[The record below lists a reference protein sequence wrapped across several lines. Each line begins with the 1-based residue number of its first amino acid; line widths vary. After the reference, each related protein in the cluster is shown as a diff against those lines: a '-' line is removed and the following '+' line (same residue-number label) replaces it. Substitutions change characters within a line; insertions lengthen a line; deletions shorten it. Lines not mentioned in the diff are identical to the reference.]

1 MNMGKLQS
9 ITLMLLKNNEKR
21 MNDIHHQVFN
31 RLKDME
37 TVTTR
42 LWNSNSKEN
51 NFHFDGK

>member
-1 MNMGKLQS
+1 
-9 ITLMLLKNNEKR
+9 MLLKNNENK

-31 RLKDME
+31 RLNDIE

-51 NFHFDGK
+51 NFHFNGKLLKVNE